1 VFTWCCGNI
10 LLVIVC
16 GMTASPLCIT
26 RDGFSTFNS
35 FVRDDVVMRSDRK
48 RPKEPPPEEGY
59 KVFWVFVSLGMQQ
72 IAK

>member
-1 VFTWCCGNI
+1 
-10 LLVIVC
+10 
-16 GMTASPLCIT
+16 MTASPLCIT

-48 RPKEPPPEEGY
+48 RPKEPPSEEGH
-59 KVFWVFVSLGMQQ
+59 KVSWVFVPLGMQQ

>member
-1 VFTWCCGNI
+1 
-10 LLVIVC
+10 
-16 GMTASPLCIT
+16 MTASPLCIT

-59 KVFWVFVSLGMQQ
+59 EIFWVLLPLGMQQ